1 MAFEISNE
9 DILNVVE
16 RVFKIKISFELA
28 DKIKNEFLDLRKVN
42 KMAFYGQI
50 LEQQEIFAYDEL
62 HKQIEDNKSKISFI
76 LNINNF

>member
-9 DILNVVE
+9 DVLNVVE
-16 RVFKIKISFELA
+16 RVFKIRISFELA

-42 KMAFYGQI
+42 KMAFYGQV
-50 LEQQEIFAYDEL
+50 LEQQEIFAYNEL
-62 HKQIEDNKSKISFI
+62 YTQIEDNKSKISLI

>member
-9 DILNVVE
+9 DILNVV
-16 RVFKIKISFELA
+16 ELA

-62 HKQIEDNKSKISFI
+62 HKQIEDNKSKISLI

>member
-62 HKQIEDNKSKISFI
+62 HKQIEDNKSKISLI